1 LIIKSYQM
9 AESSFIAVFENTMI
23 VFATLW
29 AIVLWGEVPDN
40 IGLLGLLCIMASG
53 VIISV
58 RGRKVAVPA

>member
-1 LIIKSYQM
+1 
-9 AESSFIAVFENTMI
+9 
-23 VFATLW
+23 
-29 AIVLWGEVPDN
+29 VPDN